1 MFDSISKVINTSTLD
16 TTKIKQIYMKIQV
29 LDSRVTEMIDEGF
42 KIKNK
47 NKDRDNKK
55 NTFNPYNHLKTNC
68 LI

>member
-1 MFDSISKVINTSTLD
+1 MFDSIFESNNTSTLD
-16 TTKIKQIYMKIQV
+16 TTKSKQIYMKIQV

-42 KIKNK
+42 KNK
-47 NKDRDNKK
+47 NKDKDNRK